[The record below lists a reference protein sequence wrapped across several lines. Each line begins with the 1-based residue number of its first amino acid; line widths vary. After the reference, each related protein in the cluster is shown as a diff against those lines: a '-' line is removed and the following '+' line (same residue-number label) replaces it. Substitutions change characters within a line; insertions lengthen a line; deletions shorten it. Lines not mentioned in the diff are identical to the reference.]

1 MTTSESRGPV
11 VSDGSHK
18 ADHPLKRRDI
28 WLGIGAATA
37 TISIVGIGM
46 SFGMPLLA
54 LILES
59 RGVPGWII
67 GANTA
72 VSGIASLLITPVAPR
87 LTMMFG
93 AAPLSIALVVLA
105 AAAFPLFYVF
115 DSLWVWFPLRFVFF
129 SAITVLFVVSEFW
142 INSLAPEARRG
153 LIMGVYA
160 TVLYVGFAAGPLL
173 LGLVGT
179 GTALPFIL
187 CTAVLSLA
195 AIPVAAAIR
204 VSPKTE
210 KTASPVFWP
219 FLFAVPMATLA
230 ALVFG
235 AEESSGMAF
244 LAIYGARLGFEE
256 ATALSFVTAL
266 AIGGILFRFPS
277 AISPTGWTAA
287 ACWLAARSRARLVL
301 QPCRLFPPAMFC
313 FFSSFCW
320 QAASPAGFTRSG
332 SPIWGAATAV
342 LNSRLQTLPSSSCI
356 RLACSLARHSA
367 ASRSTPPTRTAS
379 LLQSPC
385 SLPFTSSSG
394 LCGYGHLNRGCGNT
408 LTTTA
413 RNGM

>member
-11 VSDGSHK
+11 VSDGGHK

-93 AAPLSIALVVLA
+93 AAPLSIAMVVLA

-187 CTAVLSLA
+187 CTAILSLA

-266 AIGGILFRFPS
+266 AIGGILFQVPIGHIADRMDRRRLLVGCALAG
-277 AISPTGWTAA
+277 AIGFAA
-287 ACWLAARSRARLVL
+287 LPLV
-301 QPCRLFPPAMFC
+301 
-313 FFSSFCW
+313 
-320 QAASPAGFTRSG
+320 
-332 SPIWGAATAV
+332 
-342 LNSRLQTLPSSSCI
+342 SSSHVLLFI
-356 RLACSLARHSA
+356 VLLLAGGITGGLYTVGLTHLGSRYRGAELASANAAFIFMYSLGMLIG
-367 ASRSTPPTRTAS
+367 PT
-379 LLQSPC
+379 L
-385 SLPFTSSSG
+385 SG
-394 LCGYGHLNRGCGNT
+394 LAIDAADPHGFAFAIALFFAVYIVIGVVRLRTPQPRVRQYVDNDRP
-408 LTTTA
+408 
-413 RNGM
+413 